1 MPRVCSICS
10 HPERKRIDA
19 LLVEAVSN
27 RRIADDFGLSE
38 SAVRR
43 HAANHLPK
51 REVEARTEM
60 REDDHF
66 QKLRL
71 LEKTLFTVLTRRL
84 REEDDSLVL
93 RVHGQLLR
101 HYDFELRLGELAEIK
116 AEIEEL
122 REQIQ
127 EREDTTR

>member
-93 RVHGQLLR
+93 RVHG
-101 HYDFELRLGELAEIK
+101 
-116 AEIEEL
+116 
-122 REQIQ
+122 
-127 EREDTTR
+127 